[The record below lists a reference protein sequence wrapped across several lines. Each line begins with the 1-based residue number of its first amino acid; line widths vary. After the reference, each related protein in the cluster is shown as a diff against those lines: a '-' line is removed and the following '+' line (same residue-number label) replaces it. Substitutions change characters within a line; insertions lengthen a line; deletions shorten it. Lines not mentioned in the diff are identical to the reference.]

1 MKEAFIEHRFKR
13 KSVALIQR
21 ANTIIGEMQA
31 AGYTLT
37 IRQLYYQFVARGFL
51 PNTQKNY
58 KMLASLMDDARKAGH
73 VDWDAI
79 EDRTRYLR
87 RIASYANPPRF
98 LDRQA
103 RSYYA
108 EDLWRD
114 QDYYAEVWVEKD
126 ALLGVVERPCNE
138 NRVPYLACRGYPSSS
153 ELYLAGKRFERKMD
167 AGKRCVLF
175 YLGDHDPSGIDMTR
189 NANELVGLFARSN
202 GVEIRRLA
210 LNMDQVEEYAPPPN
224 PAKETDSRFWEYQ
237 GKYGDESWELDALD
251 PAVLDQAIRDGIAS
265 VIDQERFDAN
275 HAAEEANKNRI
286 LEVAE
291 HWDEIKDYLKY
302 RITGHD
308 EVQYGLYPSTLV
320 QEIKDAY
327 GEDEDQEEIDAD
339 AEDEPEEDEDGNT

>member
-13 KSVALIQR
+13 KSMEYIAA
-21 ANTIIGEMQA
+21 ANKIIREMQA

-37 IRQLYYQFVARGFL
+37 IRQLYYQFVARGLL
-51 PNTQKNY
+51 PNTQNNY
-58 KMLASLMDDARKAGH
+58 KMLAGLMDDARKAGH

-87 RIASYANPPRF
+87 KITNFSGPKAF
-98 LDRQA
+98 LDRMA
-103 RSYYA
+103 RRYYA

-153 ELYLAGKRFERKMD
+153 ELYLAGKRFERQMD

-189 NANELVGLFARSN
+189 NADELVGMFARSG

-210 LNMDQVEEYAPPPN
+210 LNMDQVEQYNPPPN

-237 GKYGDESWELDALD
+237 GKYGDESWELDALY

-265 VIDQERFDAN
+265 IIDQDKFDVN
-275 HAAEEANKNRI
+275 LAAEKENKDRI
-286 LEVAE
+286 LQASLVWE
-291 HWDEIKDYLKY
+291 HLKLYLDHHEDAIVTKL
-302 RITGHD
+302 R
-308 EVQYGLYPSTLV
+308 
-320 QEIKDAY
+320 DAY
-327 GEDEDQEEIDAD
+327 FGPDTVDELLREIADAPDDLEDEQEEDDGLDGI
-339 AEDEPEEDEDGNT
+339 ED